1 MQIDTDVIIKLLL
14 DAYKEE
20 LEDNGDLVAE
30 EFARGWPEEV
40 EYVRYDADQ
49 DKIVFLPTESR
60 GALALLMKQ
69 GVRFS
74 Q

>member
-1 MQIDTDVIIKLLL
+1 MRIDVDVVVKLLL
-14 DAYKEE
+14 DTYEE
-20 LEDNGDLVAE
+20 KLMGNGDLIAE

-49 DKIVFLPTESR
+49 EKIMFLPVDSR
-60 GALALLMKQ
+60 GVLALLMKQ